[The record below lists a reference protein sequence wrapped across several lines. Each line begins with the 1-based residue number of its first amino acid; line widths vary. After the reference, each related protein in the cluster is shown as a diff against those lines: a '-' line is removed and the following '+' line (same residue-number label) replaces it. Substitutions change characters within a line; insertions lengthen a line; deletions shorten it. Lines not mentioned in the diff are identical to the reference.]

1 MKLGSNFSAKA
12 GYAHG
17 RNLKFHRQADAQAN
31 LQTSGAANESKI
43 AEAGQNFANSNERAA
58 EQNGKK
64 VLVCCALGYGRSA
77 SVLLAW
83 MVIYRGFG
91 FDDALN
97 LLKSRRE
104 KIAVASSL
112 RERIMQL
119 AQSDSFARH
128 D

>member
-1 MKLGSNFSAKA
+1 MNE
-12 GYAHG
+12 
-17 RNLKFHRQADAQAN
+17 RNLKFHRQADARAN
-31 LQTSGAANESKI
+31 LQTRGSANEREV
-43 AEAGQNFANSNERAA
+43 AEARQNFASSNERAA

-64 VLVCCALGYGRSA
+64 ALVCCALGYGRSA

-83 MVIYRGFG
+83 MVSSRGFG

-97 LLKSRRE
+97 VLKSRRE